1 MAARPRPI
9 PTVFQMEAAEC
20 GAACLAMVLAHHG
33 KWVPLPELREACG
46 VSRDGSRASNIVR
59 AARAYGLEA
68 KGFRCEPHHL
78 ADIAMPCIVFV
89 GLSHYVVLEGM
100 AGGRV
105 QLNDPAAGR
114 RVLTAAEFDALFSG
128 IVLTFQTGADFRRSG
143 AVPSTWRDIAALV
156 AGTNAPLALAV
167 LAGVALILPGLVVP
181 AATQVFVDYYLV
193 QGQADWGM
201 PLLGVLLATAVVQWG
216 LTGLQNGLLVRLH
229 TRIAILAAGRMVW
242 RMLRLPVRF
251 FGQRHAGALAGRVD
265 LARPLG
271 LQAAEQPVK
280 AALALASSVFFT
292 LAMLLYSPILTLVTL
307 LAAAIPIAALALT
320 QRRLEERV
328 RKAGMAAIKVHGRA
342 IQGIGMVETL
352 KASGTDDVFF
362 GQWAGLLAALVR
374 DRQAAG
380 RIEALLGAV
389 PDGVMLLNRGLVL
402 ALSAGFVIAGNMTVG
417 ELAAFQTL
425 ITAFAAALST
435 LMRQVTSLKQVRGP
449 LDQLADVATTP
460 LAWEFAGDRPDAPA
474 APAIR
479 DGAKLSG
486 ALAVRDLTFGYTPQ
500 GAMVVNGVDLDIA
513 PGARVALVGASGSGK
528 STVGRLVAGLFDPLG
543 GHILLDGHPLRAV
556 PRDRLRASLAM
567 VDQDILLFEGTVRDN
582 LTLWDEA
589 VPEARIIRAAKDAMI
604 HDDIVARVGGYG
616 GRVEEAGRNWSGG
629 QRQRL
634 EIARAL
640 VMEPSLLILDEAT
653 SALDPTI
660 EQALMDNVRR
670 RGCAC
675 LIIAHRLSAI
685 RDCDEII
692 VLKDGRVLERGGHE
706 ALMAA
711 GGAYR
716 QLVES

>member
-1 MAARPRPI
+1 MAARPRPV

-33 KWVPLPELREACG
+33 KWAPLPELREACG

-89 GLSHYVVLEGM
+89 DLSHYVVLEGM
-100 AGGRV
+100 TGGRV

-143 AVPSTWRDIAALV
+143 TAPSTWRDIAALV
-156 AGTNAPLALAV
+156 AGTHGPLALAM

-193 QGQADWGM
+193 QGQADWGV

-216 LTGLQNGLLVRLH
+216 LTGLQNSLLVRLH
-229 TRIAILAAGRMVW
+229 TRIAILAAGRVVW

-402 ALSAGFVIAGNMTVG
+402 ALSAGFVIAGSMTVG

-425 ITAFAAALST
+425 ITAFAATLST
-435 LMRQVTSLKQVRGP
+435 LMRQITSLKQVRSP

-479 DGAKLSG
+479 GGAKLSG
-486 ALAVRDLTFGYTPQ
+486 ALAVRDLTFGYTSQ

-528 STVGRLVAGLFDPLG
+528 SAVGRLVAGLFDPLG
-543 GHILLDGHPLRAV
+543 GTILLDGHPLRVV
-556 PRDRLRASLAM
+556 PRDRLRALLAM

-653 SALDPTI
+653 SALDPTV

-706 ALMAA
+706 ALMTA

>member
-1 MAARPRPI
+1 MAARPRPV

-89 GLSHYVVLEGM
+89 DLSHYVVLEGM
-100 AGGRV
+100 TGGRV

-156 AGTNAPLALAV
+156 AGTHGPLALAV

-193 QGQADWGM
+193 QGQADWGV

-216 LTGLQNGLLVRLH
+216 LTGLQNSLLVRLH

-342 IQGIGMVETL
+342 VQGIGMVETL

-402 ALSAGFVIAGNMTVG
+402 ALSAGFVIAGSMTVG

-435 LMRQVTSLKQVRGP
+435 LMRQVTSLKQVRSP

-474 APAIR
+474 APTVR

-486 ALAVRDLTFGYTPQ
+486 ALAVRDLAFGYTPQ

-543 GHILLDGHPLRAV
+543 GDILLDGHPLRAV

-653 SALDPTI
+653 SALDPTV

>member
-1 MAARPRPI
+1 
-9 PTVFQMEAAEC
+9 MEAAEC

-33 KWVPLPELREACG
+33 KWAPLPELREACG

-89 GLSHYVVLEGM
+89 DLSHYVVLEGM
-100 AGGRV
+100 TGGRV

-143 AVPSTWRDIAALV
+143 TAPSTWRDIAALV
-156 AGTNAPLALAV
+156 AGTHGPLALAM

-193 QGQADWGM
+193 QGQADWGV

-216 LTGLQNGLLVRLH
+216 LTGLQNSLLVRLH
-229 TRIAILAAGRMVW
+229 TRIAILAAGRVVW

-402 ALSAGFVIAGNMTVG
+402 ALSAGFVIAGSMTVG

-425 ITAFAAALST
+425 ITAFAATLST
-435 LMRQVTSLKQVRGP
+435 LMRQITSLKQVRSP

-479 DGAKLSG
+479 GGAKLSG
-486 ALAVRDLTFGYTPQ
+486 ALAVRDLTFGYTSQ

-528 STVGRLVAGLFDPLG
+528 SAVGRLVAGLFDPLG
-543 GHILLDGHPLRAV
+543 GTILLDGHPLRVV
-556 PRDRLRASLAM
+556 PRDRLRALLAM

-653 SALDPTI
+653 SALDPTV

-706 ALMAA
+706 ALMTA

>member
-1 MAARPRPI
+1 MAARPRPV

-89 GLSHYVVLEGM
+89 DLSHYAVLEGM

-114 RVLTAAEFDALFSG
+114 RILTAAEFDALFSG

-143 AVPSTWRDIAALV
+143 AGPSTWRDIAALV
-156 AGTNAPLALAV
+156 AGTHGPLALAV

-181 AATQVFVDYYLV
+181 AVTQVFVDYYLV

-216 LTGLQNGLLVRLH
+216 LTGLQNSLLVRLH

-271 LQAAEQPVK
+271 MQAAEQPVK

-342 IQGIGMVETL
+342 VQGIGMVETL

-402 ALSAGFVIAGNMTVG
+402 ALSAGFVIAGSMTVG

-435 LMRQVTSLKQVRGP
+435 LMRQITSLKQVRSP

-460 LAWEFAGDRPDAPA
+460 LAWEFADDRPDASA

-500 GAMVVNGVDLDIA
+500 GEAVVKGVDLDIA

-543 GHILLDGHPLRAV
+543 GDILLDGHPLRAV

-582 LTLWDEA
+582 LTLWDET

>member
-1 MAARPRPI
+1 
-9 PTVFQMEAAEC
+9 MEAAEC

-89 GLSHYVVLEGM
+89 DLSHYVVLEGM
-100 AGGRV
+100 TGGRV

-143 AVPSTWRDIAALV
+143 DVPSAWRDIAALV
-156 AGTNAPLALAV
+156 AGTHGPLALAM

-193 QGQADWGM
+193 QGQADWGV

-216 LTGLQNGLLVRLH
+216 LTGLQNSLLVRLH

-342 IQGIGMVETL
+342 VQGIGMVETL

-402 ALSAGFVIAGNMTVG
+402 ALSAGFVIAGSMTVG

-435 LMRQVTSLKQVRGP
+435 LMRQVTSLKQVRSP

-474 APAIR
+474 APTVR

-500 GAMVVNGVDLDIA
+500 GEAVVKGVDLDIA

-543 GHILLDGHPLRAV
+543 GDILLDGHPLRAV

>member
-1 MAARPRPI
+1 MAARPRPV

-89 GLSHYVVLEGM
+89 DLSHYVVLEGM
-100 AGGRV
+100 TGGRV

-143 AVPSTWRDIAALV
+143 DVPSAWRDIAALV
-156 AGTNAPLALAV
+156 AGTHGPLALAM

-193 QGQADWGM
+193 QGQADWGV

-216 LTGLQNGLLVRLH
+216 LTGLQNSLLVRLH

-342 IQGIGMVETL
+342 VQGIGMVETL

-402 ALSAGFVIAGNMTVG
+402 ALSAGFVIAGSMTVG

-435 LMRQVTSLKQVRGP
+435 LMRQVTSLKQVRSP

-474 APAIR
+474 APTVR

-500 GAMVVNGVDLDIA
+500 GEAVVKGVDLDIA

-543 GHILLDGHPLRAV
+543 GDILLDGHPLRAV